1 MQRTMLSAKIHRATV
16 TEADL
21 NYVGSLTLDKDLM
34 DAAGMLEYEKVGV
47 LNVHN
52 GQRFDTY
59 LLEGKPGSG
68 QLCLNGAAARLG
80 ARGDLVILVTYA
92 TMDEKEARSH
102 KPRQVF
108 VDANNKIVSL
118 ERHGLAAS

>member
-1 MQRTMLSAKIHRATV
+1 MLNSKIHRATV

-34 DAAGMLEYEKVGV
+34 DAAGMVEYEQVGV
-47 LNVHN
+47 LNINN

-80 ARGDLVILVTYA
+80 AKGDLVILVTYA
-92 TMDEKEARSH
+92 SFNEEEIRNH
-102 KPRQVF
+102 KPRLVF
-108 VDANNKIVSL
+108 VDENNQIVSL
-118 ERHGLAAS
+118 EEGNLAAS